1 MIKTGKIYGI
11 SLGPGDPDLIT
22 LKGLKALQKSDKIY
36 YPGSLLPNGK
46 TSSFSLPILQH
57 YQLDEEKLVGMFLE
71 MSDDRTQAATTYA
84 ATFQSMLEDYN
95 NGLTIVF
102 VSEGDSLFYS
112 TFAYLL
118 EHIQQHQLDVEIIA
132 GVPSFILGAAQHQLP
147 LAILNEK
154 IAIIPRVKNSLELE
168 TALNDFDTIVLIKVR
183 SVLKD
188 IALFL
193 TATDLT
199 IMYCERLGTSQQYI
213 TTNIEDIKNREIPY
227 FSLLIIKKRK

>member
-1 MIKTGKIYGI
+1 MTKKGKIYGI

-22 LKGLKALQKSDKIY
+22 IKGLKILQKSDKIY

-46 TSSFSLPILQH
+46 TTSFSLPILQH
-57 YQLDEEKLVGMFLE
+57 HQLDEKKLVGMFLK
-71 MSDDRTQAATTYA
+71 MSDDRTQAEATYW
-84 ATFQSMLEDYN
+84 ATFESMLEDYN
-95 NGLTIVF
+95 KGLTIVF

-154 IAIIPRVKNSLELE
+154 IAVIPRVKNSQELE
-168 TALNDFDTIVLIKVR
+168 TTLNDFDTVVLIKIR

-188 IALFL
+188 ISPFL
-193 TATDLT
+193 ITSGLT
-199 IMYCERLGTSQQYI
+199 IMYCERLGTTQQYI

>member
-1 MIKTGKIYGI
+1 MTNKGKIYGI

-22 LKGLKALQKSDKIY
+22 IKGLKILQKSDKVY

-46 TSSFSLPILQH
+46 TTSFSLPILQH
-57 YQLDEEKLVGMFLE
+57 HQLDEKKLVGMFLK
-71 MSDDRTQAATTYA
+71 MSDDRTQAEATYM
-84 ATFQSMLEDYN
+84 ATFQSMLEDYD

-118 EHIQQHQLDVEIIA
+118 EHIQQHQLNVEIIA

-154 IAIIPRVKNSLELE
+154 IAIIPRVKNSQELE
-168 TALNDFDTIVLIKVR
+168 TTLNDFDTVVLIKIR
-183 SVLKD
+183 RVLKD
-188 IALFL
+188 ISPFL
-193 TATDLT
+193 ITSGLT

>member
-1 MIKTGKIYGI
+1 MTNKGKIYGI

-22 LKGLKALQKSDKIY
+22 IKGLKTLQKSDKIY

-46 TSSFSLPILQH
+46 TTSFSLPILQH
-57 YQLDEEKLVGMFLE
+57 HQLDEKKLVGMFLK
-71 MSDDRTQAATTYA
+71 MSDDRTQAEATYI
-84 ATFQSMLEDYN
+84 ATFESMLEDCN

-154 IAIIPRVKNSLELE
+154 IAIIPRVKNSQELE
-168 TALNDFDTIVLIKVR
+168 TTLNNFDTVVLIKIR
-183 SVLKD
+183 GVLKD
-188 IALFL
+188 IAPFL
-193 TATDLT
+193 KTSELT
-199 IMYCERLGTSQQYI
+199 IMYCERLGTTQQYI
-213 TTNIEDIKNREIPY
+213 TTNIKDIKNREIPY

>member
-22 LKGLKALQKSDKIY
+22 LKGLKILQKSDKVY

-46 TSSFSLPILQH
+46 TTSFSLPILQYH
-57 YQLDEEKLVGMFLE
+57 QLDEKKLVGMFLK
-71 MSDDRTQAATTYA
+71 MSDDRTQAEATYM
-84 ATFQSMLEDYN
+84 ATFQSMLEDYD

-118 EHIQQHQLDVEIIA
+118 EHIQQHKLDVEIIA

-154 IAIIPRVKNSLELE
+154 IAIIPRVKNSQELE
-168 TALNDFDTIVLIKVR
+168 TTINDFDTVVLIKIR

-188 IALFL
+188 ISPFL
-193 TATDLT
+193 ITSGLT
-199 IMYCERLGTSQQYI
+199 IMYCERLGTTQQYI

>member
-1 MIKTGKIYGI
+1 MIKAGKIYGI

-57 YQLDEEKLVGMFLE
+57 YQLDEEKLVGMFLD
-71 MSDDRTQAATTYA
+71 MSDDRTQATTTYA

-188 IALFL
+188 ISLFL
-193 TATDLT
+193 TTTDLT
-199 IMYCERLGTSQQYI
+199 IMYCERLGTTQQYI

-227 FSLLIIKKRK
+227 FSLLIVKKRK

>member
-1 MIKTGKIYGI
+1 MVKTGKIYGI

-22 LKGLKALQKSDKIY
+22 LKGLKVLQKADKIY

-46 TSSFSLPILQH
+46 TTSFSLPILQH
-57 YQLDEEKLVGMFLE
+57 YQLDEKKLVGMFLN
-71 MSDDRTQAATTYA
+71 MSDDRTQAAATYA
-84 ATFQSMLEDYN
+84 TTFQSMLEDYE

-188 IALFL
+188 ITLFL
-193 TATDLT
+193 TTADLT

>member
-22 LKGLKALQKSDKIY
+22 LKGLKILQKSDKVY

-46 TSSFSLPILQH
+46 TTSFSLPILQH
-57 YQLDEEKLVGMFLE
+57 HQLDEKKLVGMFLK
-71 MSDDRTQAATTYA
+71 MSDDRTQAEATYM
-84 ATFQSMLEDYN
+84 ATFQSMLEDYD

-118 EHIQQHQLDVEIIA
+118 EHIQQHKLDVEIIA

-154 IAIIPRVKNSLELE
+154 IAIIPRVKNSQELE
-168 TALNDFDTIVLIKVR
+168 TTINDFDTVVLIKIR

-188 IALFL
+188 ISPFL
-193 TATDLT
+193 ITSGLT
-199 IMYCERLGTSQQYI
+199 IMYCERLGTTQQYI

>member
-1 MIKTGKIYGI
+1 MVKTGKIYGI

-22 LKGLKALQKSDKIY
+22 LKGLKALQKADKIY
-36 YPGSLLPNGK
+36 YPGSLQLNGK
-46 TSSFSLPILQH
+46 TSSFSLPILQYH
-57 YQLDEEKLVGMFLE
+57 QLDENKLVGMFLK
-71 MSDDRTQAATTYA
+71 MSDDRTQAEETYM
-84 ATFQSMLEDYN
+84 ATFESMLKDYN

-154 IAIIPRVKNSLELE
+154 IAIIPRVKNSQELE
-168 TALNDFDTIVLIKVR
+168 TTLNHFDTVVLIKIR

-188 IALFL
+188 ITPFL
-193 TATDLT
+193 KTSELT
-199 IMYCERLGTSQQYI
+199 IMYCERLGTIQQYI

>member
-1 MIKTGKIYGI
+1 MTNKGKIYGI

-22 LKGLKALQKSDKIY
+22 LKGLKILQKSNKIY

-57 YQLDEEKLVGMFLE
+57 HQLDEQKLVGMFLK
-71 MSDDRTQAATTYA
+71 MSDDRTQAEATYR
-84 ATFQSMLEDYN
+84 ATFESMLEDYN

-154 IAIIPRVKNSLELE
+154 IAIIPRVKNSQELE
-168 TALNDFDTIVLIKVR
+168 TTLNDFDTVVLIKIR

-188 IALFL
+188 ISPFL
-193 TATDLT
+193 KTSELT
-199 IMYCERLGTSQQYI
+199 IMYCERLGTTQQYI

>member
-1 MIKTGKIYGI
+1 MVKKGKIYGI

-22 LKGLKALQKSDKIY
+22 LKGLKTLQKSDKIY

-57 YQLDEEKLVGMFLE
+57 YQLDEEKLVGMFLD
-71 MSDDRTQAATTYA
+71 MSDDRTQATTTYA

-188 IALFL
+188 ITLFL
-193 TATDLT
+193 TTTDLT
-199 IMYCERLGTSQQYI
+199 IMYCERLGTAQQYI
-213 TTNIEDIKNREIPY
+213 TTNIVDIKNREIPY

>member
-1 MIKTGKIYGI
+1 MTNKGKIYGI

-22 LKGLKALQKSDKIY
+22 LKGLKILQKSDKIY

-46 TSSFSLPILQH
+46 TTSFSLPILQH
-57 YQLDEEKLVGMFLE
+57 HQLDEKKLVGMFLK
-71 MSDDRTQAATTYA
+71 MSDDRTQAEATYS
-84 ATFQSMLEDYN
+84 ATFQSMLQDYN

-118 EHIQQHQLDVEIIA
+118 EHIQQHQLDIEIIA
-132 GVPSFILGAAQHQLP
+132 GVPSFLLGAAQHQLP

-154 IAIIPRVKNSLELE
+154 IAIIPRVKNSQELA
-168 TALNDFDTIVLIKVR
+168 TILNDFETVVLIKIR

-188 IALFL
+188 ISPFL
-193 TATDLT
+193 ITSGLT
-199 IMYCERLGTSQQYI
+199 IMYCERLGTTQQYI

-227 FSLLIIKKRK
+227 FSLLILKKRK

>member
-1 MIKTGKIYGI
+1 MVKTGKIYGI

-22 LKGLKALQKSDKIY
+22 IKGLKALQKSDKIY

-57 YQLDEEKLVGMFLE
+57 YQLDEEKLVGMFLD
-71 MSDDRTQAATTYA
+71 MSDDRTQATTTYA
-84 ATFQSMLEDYN
+84 ATFQSMLKDYN

-188 IALFL
+188 ISLFL
-193 TATDLT
+193 TTTDLT
-199 IMYCERLGTSQQYI
+199 IMYCERLGTAQQYI

>member
-1 MIKTGKIYGI
+1 MVKTGKIYGI

-22 LKGLKALQKSDKIY
+22 LKGLKVLQKADKIY

-46 TSSFSLPILQH
+46 TSSFSLPILQYH
-57 YQLDEEKLVGMFLE
+57 QLDENKLVGMFLK
-71 MSDDRTQAATTYA
+71 MSDDRTQAEATYM
-84 ATFQSMLEDYN
+84 ATFESMLEDYN
-95 NGLTIVF
+95 NSLTIVF

-154 IAIIPRVKNSLELE
+154 IAIIPRVKSSLELE

-183 SVLKD
+183 SVLND
-188 IALFL
+188 ITLFL
-193 TATDLT
+193 TTANLT

>member
-1 MIKTGKIYGI
+1 MTNKGKIYGI

-22 LKGLKALQKSDKIY
+22 IKGLKILQKSDKIY

-46 TSSFSLPILQH
+46 TTSFSLPILQH
-57 YQLDEEKLVGMFLE
+57 HQLDEKKLVGMFLK
-71 MSDDRTQAATTYA
+71 MSDDRTQAEVTYR
-84 ATFQSMLEDYN
+84 ATFESMLQDYN

-132 GVPSFILGAAQHQLP
+132 GVPSFILGAAQHQQP

-154 IAIIPRVKNSLELE
+154 IAIIPRVKNSQELE
-168 TALNDFDTIVLIKVR
+168 TMLNDFDTVVLIKIR

-188 IALFL
+188 ISPFL
-193 TATDLT
+193 ITSGLT
-199 IMYCERLGTSQQYI
+199 IMYCERLGTTQQYI

>member
-1 MIKTGKIYGI
+1 MTKKGKIYGI

-22 LKGLKALQKSDKIY
+22 IKGLKILQKSDKIY

-46 TSSFSLPILQH
+46 TTSFSLPILQH
-57 YQLDEEKLVGMFLE
+57 HQLDGKKLVGMFLK
-71 MSDDRTQAATTYA
+71 MSDNRTQAEATYK
-84 ATFQSMLEDYN
+84 ATFEFMLEDYN

-154 IAIIPRVKNSLELE
+154 IAIIPRIKNSQELE
-168 TALNDFDTIVLIKVR
+168 TALNDFDTIVLIKIR

-188 IALFL
+188 IFLFL
-193 TATDLT
+193 KTSGLT

-213 TTNIEDIKNREIPY
+213 TTNIEDIKNRDIPY

>member
-22 LKGLKALQKSDKIY
+22 IKGLKTLQKSDKVY

-46 TSSFSLPILQH
+46 TTSFSLPILQH
-57 YQLDEEKLVGMFLE
+57 HQLDEKKLVGMFLK
-71 MSDDRTQAATTYA
+71 MSDDRAQAEATYR
-84 ATFQSMLEDYN
+84 ATFQSMLEDYH

-132 GVPSFILGAAQHQLP
+132 GVPSFILATAQHQLP

-154 IAIIPRVKNSLELE
+154 IAIIPRVKNSQELE
-168 TALNDFDTIVLIKVR
+168 TTLNDFDTVVLIKIR

-188 IALFL
+188 IFPFL
-193 TATDLT
+193 ITSGLT
-199 IMYCERLGTSQQYI
+199 IMYCERLGTTQQYI

-227 FSLLIIKKRK
+227 FSLLIIKKKK

>member
-22 LKGLKALQKSDKIY
+22 LKGLKILQKSDKVY

-46 TSSFSLPILQH
+46 TTSFSLPILQH
-57 YQLDEEKLVGMFLE
+57 HQLDEKKLVGMFLK
-71 MSDDRTQAATTYA
+71 MSDDRTQAQATYM
-84 ATFQSMLEDYN
+84 ATFQSMLEDYD

-118 EHIQQHQLDVEIIA
+118 EHIQHHQLDVEIIA

-154 IAIIPRVKNSLELE
+154 IAIIPRVKNSQELE
-168 TALNDFDTIVLIKVR
+168 TTLNDFDTVVLIKIR

-188 IALFL
+188 ISPFL
-193 TATDLT
+193 ITSGLT